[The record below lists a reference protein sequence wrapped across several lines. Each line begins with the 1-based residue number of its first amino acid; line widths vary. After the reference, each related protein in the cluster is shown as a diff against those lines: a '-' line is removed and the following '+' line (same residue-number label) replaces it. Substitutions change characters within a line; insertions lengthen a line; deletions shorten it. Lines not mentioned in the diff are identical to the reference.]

1 VDLVN
6 LNLSAFKTRGVD
18 IEASYGF
25 DLATIRDGLPGRLS
39 TRVIGSYVDTFTS
52 IVPGAPV
59 VNRAGE
65 AANPKWRWNAQ
76 ATYDAEPWSLFLQA
90 RHTGE
95 VSYDLSTAPTDLPQL
110 KIKPETLVDTRVSYK
125 LPTRSGDWTAYFSVN
140 NVFNNLPPEFAPTAG
155 SYDPIGRFYRTG
167 VKFVY

>member
-1 VDLVN
+1 MDLVN

-25 DLATIRDGLPGRLS
+25 DLSAIHDGLPGRLN

-52 IVPGAPV
+52 ITPGAPV

-65 AANPKWRWNAQ
+65 AANPKWRWNGQ
-76 ATYDAEPWSLFLQA
+76 ATYDVGDWSVFLQA

-95 VSYDLSTAPTDLPQL
+95 VSYDLSTAASDLRQL
-110 KIKPETLVDTRVSYK
+110 KIKPETLVDTRVAYK
-125 LPTRSGDWTAYFSVN
+125 LPTSSGVWTAYFAVN

-155 SYDPIGRFYRTG
+155 SYDPIGRFYRAG